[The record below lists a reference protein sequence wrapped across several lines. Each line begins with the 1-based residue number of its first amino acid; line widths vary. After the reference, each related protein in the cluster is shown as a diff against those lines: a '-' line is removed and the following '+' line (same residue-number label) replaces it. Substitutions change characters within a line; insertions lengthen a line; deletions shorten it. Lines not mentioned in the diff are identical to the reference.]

1 MSAAERYLKMNFLQP
16 YRRDVAFGLST
27 LVVRGNNLDDD
38 DDSDDLDPTAAAA
51 KQVCT
56 FFNIFFCHLDS
67 TALSPQRK
75 SSYGVDMTHI
85 DGVKKL
91 KSKLSKQ
98 VRFFRTALWQALF
111 LDTSAVVF
119 KQS

>member
-1 MSAAERYLKMNFLQP
+1 MSAERYFKMNFLQP

-56 FFNIFFCHLDS
+56 FFNIF
-67 TALSPQRK
+67 LSSR
-75 SSYGVDMTHI
+75 
-85 DGVKKL
+85 L
-91 KSKLSKQ
+91 
-98 VRFFRTALWQALF
+98 
-111 LDTSAVVF
+111 
-119 KQS
+119 